1 MTKLYIK
8 RSELGTSYFKDEHYT
23 IRHREN
29 GPAIEY
35 KGGSKCWYL
44 NGKPHRVNGPAV
56 ELFEGYKSWW
66 LEGEQYSEEEHKR
79 LVKMINF
86 L

>member
-1 MTKLYIK
+1 MTK
-8 RSELGTSYFKDEHYT
+8 HYT
-23 IRHREN
+23 RKDSVGTFYYKDPFSILHRED

-35 KGGSKCWYL
+35 ANGDKIWYL
-44 NGKPHRVNGPAV
+44 NGKPHRLDGPAA
-56 ELFEGYKSWW
+56 ENKTGSIKAWYLNG
-66 LEGEQYSEEEHKR
+66 QQHSEEEHKR